1 MAILA
6 RRLRQRLRVTS
17 VFMLWGLVGTLC
29 GFASDTIPKTPFFL
43 FPPQVAFISNGQ
55 YTGTLQ
61 TQGMTLPITGTLAYL
76 SGSSQLIKLDVSP
89 DTGGQQIT
97 SDSWVTSTPTVIDEW
112 QIVSTDPTTCRKEVL
127 SRGLYPQCTAWNL
140 TASNTWS
147 LECTVTAQGNKGTL
161 DISAVLNLENKLVQ
175 WQEDTTI
182 SGMTESITVIMT
194 EQGNTPQHQAIS
206 IFQAFAPPP
215 TAAIRAKTTTV
226 RATRGA
232 MHGHNPQHLPL
243 GLRRLVSNSLERVG
257 VTCGSRLKGAGCRAN
272 ECRAV

>member
-194 EQGNTPQHQAIS
+194 EQGSTPPAPSAFDLPS
-206 IFQAFAPPP
+206 ICNAPN
-215 TAAIRAKTTTV
+215 R
-226 RATRGA
+226 
-232 MHGHNPQHLPL
+232 
-243 GLRRLVSNSLERVG
+243 SNQGENDNSQG
-257 VTCGSRLKGAGCRAN
+257 N
-272 ECRAV
+272 EGGQCTGTIPSICL